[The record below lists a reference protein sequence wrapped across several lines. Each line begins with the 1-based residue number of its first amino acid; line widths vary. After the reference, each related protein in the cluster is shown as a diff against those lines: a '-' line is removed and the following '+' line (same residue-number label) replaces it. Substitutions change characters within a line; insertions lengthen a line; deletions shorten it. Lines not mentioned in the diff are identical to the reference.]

1 MSASILILHATAAAM
16 KAMHT
21 PRTTGA
27 LRYTTVRGI
36 SVRAARTRMAA
47 YEGLGREDICV
58 LGGGFGGLYT
68 ALKLS
73 KLDWGTCKP
82 RITLVDKHDRFAFLP
97 MMYELT
103 TGSVSCWE
111 VAPMFE
117 EVLNGSGVQF
127 LQGDVQRLDRES
139 KLITVAT
146 GDECSRQLPYNQCV
160 LALGSEVSYAGVA
173 GAREHS
179 FPFYTLDD
187 ALQLREALLTRRLG
201 AAPVRVVVVGGSY
214 IGVELAAN
222 LREWLGDKVD
232 LTLVHRSD
240 SLLSNSEEHNRRVGT
255 QRLRSSGVK
264 VLLDSS
270 VARVTEDGVAL
281 SANGAEQQLSADI
294 VVWTAGSKPS
304 GLAASLGVEVD
315 AKGRVVV
322 DSALRVCGCDD
333 VHALGDV
340 ASINDASGASVP
352 STAQSAMQQAEY
364 AAWNVRAALRGE
376 RPLAFRYANLGEML
390 SLGGAEASLSS
401 LGVFNFEG
409 PVASAA
415 RRAVYAARMPTAS
428 QASRVGL
435 SWAVDAVLAAAK
447 KASETMRS

>member
-1 MSASILILHATAAAM
+1 MRPH
-16 KAMHT
+16 
-21 PRTTGA
+21 
-27 LRYTTVRGI
+27 
-36 SVRAARTRMAA
+36 
-47 YEGLGREDICV
+47 
-58 LGGGFGGLYT
+58 
-68 ALKLS
+68 
-73 KLDWGTCKP
+73 
-82 RITLVDKHDRFAFLP
+82 LVC
-97 MMYELT
+97 EQ
-103 TGSVSCWE
+103 
-111 VAPMFE
+111 
-117 EVLNGSGVQF
+117 VLNGSGVQF